1 MRRDGEWARAKF
13 TEARVA
19 RLATVDQTGR
29 PHLVPITFA
38 AVRESL
44 YTAVDAKPKTST
56 RLRRLANIAANPQ
69 VSVLVDHYADDWDEL
84 WWARADGT
92 ARILDVAGSPDL
104 TGDVRH
110 ALAALADRY
119 PAYRTAP
126 PSGPLVAV
134 DVRRWSGWSAR

>member
-1 MRRDGEWARAKF
+1 MRRDGGWARARF
-13 TEARVA
+13 AEARVA
-19 RLATVDQTGR
+19 RLATLDSSGR

-38 AVRESL
+38 VLDETL
-44 YTAVDAKPKTST
+44 CTVVDAKPKSST

-92 ARILDVAGSPDL
+92 ARIVDVAP
-104 TGDVRH
+104 GDARTRA

-119 PAYRTAP
+119 PAYREAT
-126 PSGPLVAV
+126 PSGPLVLV